1 VIYIAKTY
9 PEWQRVVLKVLQ
21 PLYDAETNTLPPNN
35 DIMMLIKKE
44 DKLSQVFKKVMP
56 FVQYIKV
63 SLPFQVLL
71 AISTIIQY

>member
-1 VIYIAKTY
+1 MIYIAKTY

-21 PLYDAETNTLPPNN
+21 PLYNAETNTLPPNN

-63 SLPFQVLL
+63 SLPFHILIV
-71 AISTIIQY
+71 ISSLIQY